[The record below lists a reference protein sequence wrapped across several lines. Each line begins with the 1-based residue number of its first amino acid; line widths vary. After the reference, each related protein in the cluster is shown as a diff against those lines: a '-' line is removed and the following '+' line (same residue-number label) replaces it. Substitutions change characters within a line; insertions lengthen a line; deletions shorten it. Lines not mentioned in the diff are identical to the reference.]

1 MPRENHL
8 QAFALR
14 LRRRG
19 FLVGLLLAAWAAP
32 LAIAEP
38 RTWTSADGKTVVA
51 ELIDAT
57 DTTVTIKNEGGRD
70 YTVPH
75 ERFSEA
81 DREFVRAFLAKKK
94 ADYDQMVWPRAS
106 ADEVVKAPHFRRLHL
121 VDAKRHTELY
131 AGRVLTL
138 EGEVLDV
145 KEDRM
150 SSTQGV
156 IIVLDTEDRVP
167 VEILFLKASYE
178 KDLTLLL
185 GNAYNRYR
193 GPYNEDAFRITV
205 ADKSLSVE
213 RRYVT
218 SRDYDYNSNVGRYRY
233 RDKWSD
239 WEVVAKP
246 VSRGETLR
254 VRGEFVSVFN
264 SVMSFKDGRLI
275 DSAVARDSR
284 RIPSAIP
291 VP

>member
-1 MPRENHL
+1 MLRENHL
-8 QAFALR
+8 HATVLR
-14 LRRRG
+14 PRRRW
-19 FLVGLLLAAWAAP
+19 FLTALMLGSWVAP
-32 LAIAEP
+32 LAAAEP
-38 RTWTSADGKTVVA
+38 RTWTSTDGKTVVA

-81 DREFVRAFLAKKK
+81 DREVILAFLAKKK

-106 ADEVVKAPHFRRLHL
+106 AEEVIKAPHFRRLHL
-121 VDAKRHTELY
+121 VDAKRHTGLY
-131 AGRVLTL
+131 AGRVLSL

-156 IIVLDTEDRVP
+156 IVVLDTEDRVP
-167 VEILFLKASYE
+167 VEVLFLKANYE

-185 GNAYNRYR
+185 GDAYNRYR
-193 GPYNEDAFRITV
+193 GPYGEDAFRVVV

-213 RRYVT
+213 RRYVV
-218 SRDYDYNSNVGRYRY
+218 SRDYDYNYTVGSYRY
-233 RDKWSD
+233 RKKWSD

-246 VSRGETLR
+246 VSRGETVR
-254 VRGEFVSVFN
+254 MRGEFVSVFN
-264 SVMSFKDGRLI
+264 SVMSFKDGRM
-275 DSAVARDSR
+275 AEQTPARKPQVNYA
-284 RIPSAIP
+284 PSLP
-291 VP
+291 